1 MQKKS
6 QFIFNKTYFFII
18 ILLLLAE
25 MYIAKYIHGGFIR
38 SYFGD
43 YLVVILIY
51 SFVKSFWRETYFRV
65 AIYVLIFS
73 FVVEVLQYFKI
84 VEILG
89 LGKIEWAR
97 IIIGTDFAW
106 ADLVA
111 YFLGILTVIVVEY
124 GLNKRR
130 RVS

>member
-1 MQKKS
+1 MKHKS
-6 QFIFNKTYFFII
+6 QFVFNKTYFVITV
-18 ILLLLAE
+18 LLFLVE
-25 MYIAKYIHGGFIR
+25 VYIAMYFHGGFIR

-51 SFVKSFWRETYFRV
+51 CFVKSFWREVYFKA

-73 FVVEVLQYFKI
+73 FVVEILQYFKI

-89 LGKIEWAR
+89 LGEIEWAR
-97 IIIGTDFAW
+97 IIIGTDFSW

-111 YFLGILTVIVVEY
+111 YFLGILTVIIIEY
-124 GLNKRR
+124 ILDKRNL
-130 RVS
+130 VS